1 MAIVPSG
8 QIRPLINIE
17 EDTSG
22 LEAASDG
29 PFKKT
34 RALSDITNS
43 LINNDS
49 GRKKE
54 NLSKNW
60 DSPVINDDLLHV
72 GDGHIGKQQ
81 NGSVKF
87 IESLDDK
94 ESGLKRKC
102 QAILSSKENEVR
114 NALDNIKGGESVI
127 IFTQKDKGKA
137 PASMVEVNLQ
147 SSSSS
152 GGSTP
157 SELSNSVRAKL
168 PQAVKDHTHVDKD
181 APFNASL
188 NANNE
193 AEVEGCTCSYC
204 IKVTNLLLDL
214 HYQDAIG
221 RLAALKKSKKD
232 VRALISRDFNHDS
245 TVNNHFLHSVA
256 IPQSAKADPRA
267 LECTLMHQWKSLFL
281 RTENALGHESSQL
294 QTSLRKL
301 NELRASYKNELGD
314 ELRDLV

>member
-204 IKVTNLLLDL
+204 IK
-214 HYQDAIG
+214 
-221 RLAALKKSKKD
+221 ALKKSKKD